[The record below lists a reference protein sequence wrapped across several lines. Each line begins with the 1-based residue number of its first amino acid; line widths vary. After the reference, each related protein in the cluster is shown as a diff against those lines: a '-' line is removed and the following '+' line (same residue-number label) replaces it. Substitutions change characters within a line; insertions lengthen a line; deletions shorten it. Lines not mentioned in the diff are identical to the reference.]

1 MNKKMLRI
9 VAVAFVLCPPAAFAQ
24 APKAAT
30 YITAEEIKKVNAEPG
45 IDHTLRV
52 VDIGNEHLAVGVIHR
67 GPSAAGTGST
77 AAGSARGAVPA
88 GEPCGDQTAAPAGSQ
103 PTTMASGIT
112 HDSQTEGYVIISG
125 GGTLITGGH
134 IVNGRKSP
142 PESDV
147 TKVLNGPSC
156 SGIIAGADVVKRP
169 VKTGDVVII
178 PAGVAHG
185 WIDITDH
192 VDYLSIRPSDH
203 VLEAGYVHPSM
214 RK

>member
-1 MNKKMLRI
+1 MNKKMMRI
-9 VAVAFVLCPPAAFAQ
+9 AAVAFVLYPAASFAQ

-45 IDHTLRV
+45 IDHTLHV

-67 GPSAAGTGST
+67 GPSGASTGSA
-77 AAGSARGAVPA
+77 AAGSARGATPA
-88 GEPCGDQTAAPAGSQ
+88 GDPCGDQAAAPAGSQ
-103 PTTMASGIT
+103 ASTMASGIT

-125 GGTLITGGH
+125 GGTLVTGGH

-142 PESDV
+142 PDGDV

-156 SGIIAGADVVKRP
+156 SGVIAGADVVKRQ

-178 PAGVAHG
+178 PAGVPHG
-185 WIDITDH
+185 WIDI
-192 VDYLSIRPSDH
+192 
-203 VLEAGYVHPSM
+203 A
-214 RK
+214 